1 MHVTGKVLLN
11 KSLKLFGPKVPIGH
25 TNEHMICH
33 ITQNLYMIYL
43 YLGGVRH
50 RAENAYSVDGKFW
63 AHQHPYSV
71 FIIFNLFFFP
81 IVSLIVDVS
90 TLGHGLLGNC
100 LPE

>member
-1 MHVTGKVLLN
+1 MHVTGKVLPN

-25 TNEHMICH
+25 SDEHMICH

-50 RAENAYSVDGKFW
+50 GAENAYSVDSKFW

-71 FIIFNLFFFP
+71 LLFL
-81 IVSLIVDVS
+81 IVSRIVDVS
-90 TLGHGLLGNC
+90 SPRAWTFFLLDNC